1 MDSRTRNTSR
11 NIASGMINRAVAIL
25 FPFINRTAILW
36 LLGVEFVGLSSLFAS
51 ILQVLSISELGF
63 NTAVVYCLYEPIANH
78 DQKAINQLLSMLKK
92 IYHIVGTV
100 IIFIGLILLPFIRF
114 LIRGNYPKSICL
126 PYLFLLYLINSG
138 ISYYLFAYKETILIA
153 DQREDIANNIHTIVR
168 IGVSI
173 IQLAVLLMFRNYYLY
188 YTVTICGTV
197 ISNALI
203 ARETQKRYPFLCDV
217 PGKQEIPANIR
228 KQVGGL
234 LINRICDTFRNSFD
248 SLIISSTIGLAAT
261 GIYGNYYYIYSALY
275 GIMLVVCNSMRASV
289 GNSIVKKTVDENFAD
304 MRKFSFLFAYILGVC
319 AVCLL
324 CLYQP
329 FMRLWAG
336 QELMLRES
344 DMVLF
349 CVYFYVINM
358 NNIRNQYISGTG
370 IWWHMK
376 LFYILEAFGNLG
388 LNVILGKLFGITGV
402 ITATIITIFLFNY
415 LSRNHILFREYFG
428 IDKKKAFYLEQL
440 EYAAV
445 TVAAAI
451 FVYMLCNLLPD
462 TGMLS
467 LLIKGICSFVLAG
480 TLMLGVFRLF
490 PQYRYACATVSSVL
504 SLIKMK
510 SNMRR

>member
-1 MDSRTRNTSR
+1 MFD
-11 NIASGMINRAVAIL
+11 
-25 FPFINRTAILW
+25 
-36 LLGVEFVGLSSLFAS
+36 
-51 ILQVLSISELGF
+51 
-63 NTAVVYCLYEPIANH
+63 
-78 DQKAINQLLSMLKK
+78 ML
-92 IYHIVGTV
+92 
-100 IIFIGLILLPFIRF
+100 
-114 LIRGNYPKSICL
+114 
-126 PYLFLLYLINSG
+126 
-138 ISYYLFAYKETILIA
+138 
-153 DQREDIANNIHTIVR
+153 
-168 IGVSI
+168 
-173 IQLAVLLMFRNYYLY
+173 
-188 YTVTICGTV
+188 
-197 ISNALI
+197 
-203 ARETQKRYPFLCDV
+203 
-217 PGKQEIPANIR
+217 
-228 KQVGGL
+228 
-234 LINRICDTFRNSFD
+234 
-248 SLIISSTIGLAAT
+248 
-261 GIYGNYYYIYSALY
+261 
-275 GIMLVVCNSMRASV
+275 
-289 GNSIVKKTVDENFAD
+289 
-304 MRKFSFLFAYILGVC
+304 
-319 AVCLL
+319 
-324 CLYQP
+324 
-329 FMRLWAG
+329 
-336 QELMLRES
+336 
-344 DMVLF
+344 LF
-349 CVYFYVINM
+349 CAYFYVINM